1 MRGSGAVVI
10 NSGGQYIKV
19 AVRRFLFLWRQMFP
33 FFVETSHCGISHPR
47 SSLKMLYAHG
57 RRHGVTSLRVLD
69 VGGNSV
75 TICGYLPNTLLY
87 EPILQN
93 YLHRNFR
100 FSSFRRLFG
109 PVWGTFMSDKPMIMI
124 AFFRSVTPGRALRRF
139 QNGENRWFLL
149 ALFVRKSSRFSAVR
163 ALLVCNGA
171 VVRVQ
176 RRPRRIA
183 VRAPLESRE
192 GFTAGQIRFLEK
204 TADAM
209 PFVSGCERGCWK
221 MYK

>member
-1 MRGSGAVVI
+1 
-10 NSGGQYIKV
+10 
-19 AVRRFLFLWRQMFP
+19 MFS
-33 FFVETSHCGISHPR
+33 FFVETSHCGVSHPR

-57 RRHGVTSLRVLD
+57 RRHGVKSLRVLD

-93 YLHRNFR
+93 HLHRNFR
-100 FSSFRRLFG
+100 FSPFRRLLW
-109 PVWGTFMSDKPMIMI
+109 PVSGTFASENPIVMW
-124 AFFRSVTPGRALRRF
+124 AFLRSVTPGRALRRF

-176 RRPRRIA
+176 RRPRCIA
-183 VRAPLESRE
+183 VRAPLQGKEAL
-192 GFTAGQIRFLEK
+192 TAGL
-204 TADAM
+204 
-209 PFVSGCERGCWK
+209 
-221 MYK
+221 